1 MLMLL
6 FHIGNNL
13 YSIESSHVVEVIP
26 RVAYR
31 EVHHVPNYVAGLFNY
46 RGAIVPVIDLCHL
59 IRGTPSQAN
68 LSTRVMIVSYPCQDN
83 TLQYIGLMAEQVIKT
98 AKKSASDFLK
108 SGIQT
113 SEARYLGDMIM
124 DEKGMIQNI
133 DLELLFK
140 NFVEID
146 LLVARGSLGNVT
158 NSY

>member
-31 EVHHVPNYVAGLFNY
+31 EVHHVPNYVTGLFNY
-46 RGAIVPVIDLCHL
+46 RGAIVPVIDLCYL
-59 IRGTPSQAN
+59 IRGTPSLAN

-83 TLQYIGLMAEQVIKT
+83 RLQYIGLMAEKVIRT
-98 AKKSASDFLK
+98 AKKSPGDFLK
-108 SGIQT
+108 SGIKT
-113 SEARYLGDMIM
+113 NDASYLGDMIM

-146 LLVARGSLGNVT
+146 LLVARGSVGNVT